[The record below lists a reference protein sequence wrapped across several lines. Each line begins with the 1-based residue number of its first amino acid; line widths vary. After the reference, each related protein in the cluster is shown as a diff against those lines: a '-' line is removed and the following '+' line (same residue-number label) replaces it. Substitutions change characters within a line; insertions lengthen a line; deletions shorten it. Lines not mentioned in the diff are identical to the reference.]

1 MKNIYKRINFALFAL
16 LVSQS
21 SYAQGSTP
29 WQTFLDKIVEAL
41 TGTAGRS
48 IAIIGIAVA
57 GIMMLTG
64 RIQMM
69 LFLTILAGIVT
80 LFSAA
85 QIVDWAST

>member
-1 MKNIYKRINFALFAL
+1 MKKLYKKINIALFAL
-16 LVSQS
+16 LASQS
-21 SYAQGSTP
+21 SYAAGDSP
-29 WQTFLDKIVEAL
+29 WQTFLDKIVDAL

-69 LFLTILAGIVT
+69 LFLTILLGIVT
-80 LFSAA
+80 LFGAA
-85 QIVDWAST
+85 QIVDWVSA

>member
-1 MKNIYKRINFALFAL
+1 

-21 SYAQGSTP
+21 SYAAGTP
-29 WQTFLDKIVEAL
+29 WQTFLDKIVDAL

-80 LFSAA
+80 LFGAA
-85 QIVDWAST
+85 EIVDWASS